1 MQYISAVHVCRGSPP
16 VISAIQSDNTIEARL
31 GIDSHA
37 DISCAGKL
45 ACIIE
50 MIEGE
55 TCTVHP
61 FNDSMKPMKN
71 VQTVNVAYATDTP
84 QGQTYIL
91 RVNYSLD
98 FTLSMS
104 HSILCTNQARSAGVI
119 IDDVP
124 KSLDSRGI
132 SSQSVI
138 FPDLNIHLDIAFNG
152 PVPYLPI

>member
-45 ACIIE
+45 ARIIE
-50 MIEGE
+50 VIEGE

-71 VQTVNVAYATDTP
+71 VQTVKLLMLLRLMLVGPKIHVRFGTFVRVRVIFNGYRYF
-84 QGQTYIL
+84 YIYIKKL
-91 RVNYSLD
+91 RV
-98 FTLSMS
+98 
-104 HSILCTNQARSAGVI
+104 C
-119 IDDVP
+119 
-124 KSLDSRGI
+124 
-132 SSQSVI
+132 
-138 FPDLNIHLDIAFNG
+138 
-152 PVPYLPI
+152 